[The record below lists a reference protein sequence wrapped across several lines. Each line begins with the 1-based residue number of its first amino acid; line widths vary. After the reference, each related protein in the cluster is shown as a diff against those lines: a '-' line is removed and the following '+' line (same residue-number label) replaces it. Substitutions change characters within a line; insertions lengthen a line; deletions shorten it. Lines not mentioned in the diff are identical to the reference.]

1 MKDLINMVLDVRK
14 MEVGETKLKLQAY
27 PFNSWIKEIG
37 ADFTDEGAAQE
48 VQIDY
53 QLDDSIKEVVFDKG
67 MCTIVVTN
75 LLTNALK
82 HSPKNTTVTIRTS
95 KNDSYVRV
103 SVLDQGEGMQEEDM
117 EKVFIRFY
125 QGKQEIGGSGV
136 GLSYAKMLV
145 ELHKGKIG
153 AMNNEA
159 GGATFFFD
167 LPLGLESGEVICVEK
182 SSVSGALIS

>member
-1 MKDLINMVLDVRK
+1 MRQQVFIHCTCARRLVPGRK
-14 MEVGETKLKLQAY
+14 
-27 PFNSWIKEIG
+27 
-37 ADFTDEGAAQE
+37 
-48 VQIDY
+48 IDY

-125 QGKQEIGGSGV
+125 QDKQEIGGSGV
-136 GLSYAKMLV
+136 GLSYAKML
-145 ELHKGKIG
+145 EIG
-153 AMNNEA
+153 RAH
-159 GGATFFFD
+159 
-167 LPLGLESGEVICVEK
+167 V
-182 SSVSGALIS
+182 